1 MVGLERML
9 STIPFVSVKF
19 AARTLI
25 ASTLLFPIAGSG
37 AEVKDGN
44 VSSTTANSSLHPES
58 PHTAFDFVNSI
69 GLNTH
74 LNYFD
79 TIYGNFPLFKHE
91 LQSIGVRHLRDGV
104 HLQDSD
110 YNHMLY
116 GRWIQLGALGVRFD
130 AVLDPRSNLG
140 PLSGAM
146 LDRVDSLAGNT
157 IESFEGPNELDISK
171 ESDWPAVARDF
182 QKGLFDAARS
192 MKDSNS
198 ITIIGP
204 SLAFASKSAQV
215 GNLSNFLDEGN
226 LHPYPAG
233 KMPSVIFPEQVDFER
248 VICGAKPIDI
258 TETGYHNAIN
268 EQHDQPGV
276 SETAA
281 AKYIPRLFLENFMR
295 GIPRTYLYEFIDEK
309 PGPGLTDPQRH
320 WGLIRADG
328 SEKPAFSAMKNLIA
342 ELNDSSEP
350 ASVQALSWSLN
361 SADPHIDHLLLQ
373 KSNGTYDLVLWQ
385 EVSSYDVQHH
395 VDLKNPAIAA
405 TLTLGRQAR
414 AITAYQ
420 PVLKASPVHT
430 WKNVRSA
437 PVEIPDHP
445 LVVEISF

>member
-1 MVGLERML
+1 MVGFERML
-9 STIPFVSVKF
+9 SAIPFDSIMF
-19 AARTLI
+19 AARLLI
-25 ASTLLFPIAGSG
+25 ASTLLLPIAGYR
-37 AEVKDGN
+37 AETKAQSA
-44 VSSTTANSSLHPES
+44 SSSAANSSLHAES
-58 PHTAFDFVNSI
+58 PHTGFDFVNSI

-79 TIYGNFPLFKHE
+79 AIYGNFPLFKLE

-104 HLQDSD
+104 HLQSSD
-110 YNHMLY
+110 YNHVLY
-116 GRWIQLGALGVRFD
+116 GRWIQLGSFGVRFD

-146 LDRVDSLAGNT
+146 LDQVDWLAGNT
-157 IESFEGPNELDISK
+157 IESFEGPNEMDISGK
-171 ESDWPAVARDF
+171 ADWISVDQGYQA
-182 QKGLFDAARS
+182 QLFNSAKS
-192 MKDSNS
+192 MTAENS

-215 GNLSNFLDEGN
+215 GNLSSFMDEGN

-248 VICGAKPIDI
+248 AICGAKPIVI

-281 AKYIPRLFLENFMR
+281 AKYVPRLFLENFMR
-295 GIPRTYLYEFIDEK
+295 GIPRTYLYEFMDEK
-309 PGPGLTDPQRH
+309 PDPGLTDAQEH

-350 ASVQALSWSLN
+350 TSVQALYWSLN
-361 SADPHIDHLLLQ
+361 SASTQIHHLLLQ
-373 KSNGTYDLVLWQ
+373 KSNGTYDLVFWQ
-385 EVSSYDVQHH
+385 EISSYDVQRH
-395 VDLKNPAIAA
+395 VDLKNPAITA

-420 PVLKASPVHT
+420 PVLEAGPVHK
-430 WKNVRSA
+430 WKNVRSV